1 MGKVE
6 GDVVKD
12 KENEYFK
19 MVRVQWWV
27 PMKKGSILDEQH
39 LYEDSGMA
47 SGNVINRSRTMAWH
61 FSYCFLFSHWGQY
74 NKQ

>member
-19 MVRVQWWV
+19 MVKVQRWV
-27 PMKKGSILDEQH
+27 PMKKKSKLDE
-39 LYEDSGMA
+39 
-47 SGNVINRSRTMAWH
+47 
-61 FSYCFLFSHWGQY
+61 
-74 NKQ
+74 